1 MSLPLKDFR
10 GKITI
15 ETDAVIS
22 TMAQRSGLEKQEI
35 VRDVLHAW
43 ALEKINE
50 ARLIGKNLEREG
62 LEGVLAERRGTHRK
76 I

>member
-15 ETDAVIS
+15 ETDAVVD
-22 TMAQRSGLEKQEI
+22 TLAQRSGLEKQEI

-62 LEGVLAERRGTHRK
+62 LEGVLVERRGAGRK